1 MKYRSLYYDFQY
13 CGDFNIW
20 TKSYSLSGAKNYH
33 DGSITTSGKDNL
45 IINFASGN
53 SDEFEFGKLEE
64 TQKLLDF
71 LNSATTDSFNVS
83 FTKIE
88 EEKEEENEEEEKKE
102 AEKEEKDI
110 KKIILILSIILIII
124 IIILLLCLS
133 LCL

>member
-13 CGDFNIW
+13 FGDSDIW
-20 TKSYSLSGAKNYH
+20 TKSYSLSSAKNYH

-45 IINFASGN
+45 IINFASEN

-64 TQKLLDF
+64 TRKLLDF

-88 EEKEEENEEEEKKE
+88 EEEEEENEEEKKE
-102 AEKEEKDI
+102 EEKEEKDI

-124 IIILLLCLS
+124 IILLLLCLS